1 MKKEQKK
8 ELSMSSNN
16 ITLESE
22 LSFNLE
28 QVDLTK
34 LDNVFND
41 LKLTKPIIVYFVDD
55 EEMIQLNKEVL
66 NHDFYTDIITFD
78 YTDDIDITHS
88 ELVVSVDRVK
98 ENAANLQVDFI
109 KELYRVCIHGMLHIT
124 GLDDQTNEQKQ
135 KMRNEEDRLLILH
148 CST

>member
-1 MKKEQKK
+1 
-8 ELSMSSNN
+8 MSSNN